1 MVNRKTSILF
11 FSGFLFLLS
20 GLTSCSDQQLKPSA
34 SGKTGELLIVMDSVL
49 WNGIPGEILR
59 DSLGNS
65 YPGLPQHEPLFRM
78 VHIHPTAFKNI
89 LLHHRNVLIVDTGA
103 LPQGRNYSLTFKNDS
118 YAKPQLVM
126 HLRAKDPL
134 WLESAMLVMAGT
146 VTGRFTE
153 AERIRAVSGM
163 SKLRELNITREVKSH
178 LGISIPLTDDYY
190 VAKKDPGYIWLRKET
205 IHNSTGFQVCRLS
218 YTNDSAF
225 SVSAILSLRDSLS
238 ARYVPGPS
246 DGSYMVTDTIFP
258 VMVQKTTINNN
269 YAIMIRGLWRV
280 EGDFMGGPFLSFLI
294 HDRSKEELIF
304 IDAFLYAPRFDKREY
319 TKQMEAMAHAITF

>member
-1 MVNRKTSILF
+1 MVNRKVPFLLV
-11 FSGFLFLLS
+11 SGFCLLLS
-20 GLTSCSDQQLKPSA
+20 AFTSCQDQQLKPSA

-49 WNGIPGEILR
+49 WNGLPGQILR

-89 LLHHRNVLIVDTGA
+89 LLHHRNVLIVDTGS
-103 LPQGRNYSLTFKNDS
+103 LPQGRNYSLTFKEDS

-126 HLRAKDPL
+126 HLRAKDSL
-134 WLESAMLVMAGT
+134 WLESAMLVMTGT
-146 VTGRFTE
+146 VIGRFTE
-153 AERIRAVSGM
+153 VERTRAVSGM
-163 SKLRELNITREVKSH
+163 SKLKELNIAREVKSH
-178 LGISIPLTDDYY
+178 LGIGIPLTDDYFVARKEHGY
-190 VAKKDPGYIWLRKET
+190 VWLRKET
-205 IHNSTGFQVCRLS
+205 IHNSTGIQVYRFP
-218 YTNDSAF
+218 YTSDSAF
-225 SVSAILSLRDSLS
+225 TVSAILRLRDSLS
-238 ARYVPGPS
+238 ARSVPGPS
-246 DGSYMVTDTIFP
+246 EGSYMVTDSIFP

-294 HDRSKEELIF
+294 HDRTKEELIF

-319 TKQMEAMAHAITF
+319 IKQMEAMAHAITF